1 MMMIEYTIEGIPR
14 PQGSKRHVGKGIMVE
29 QSKHVA
35 NWRAFARLCAV
46 QAMRGKEIAA
56 KGTPVRLVVRFRFG
70 RPQKHYNRKGLR
82 PDASSCHVCKPDSD
96 KLLRALLDSMS
107 GVVFYDDSQVCEL
120 AVDKTYGKVAHTQ
133 VEVKW

>member
-1 MMMIEYTIEGIPR
+1 MFITYRIDAIPR
-14 PQGSKRHVGKGIMVE
+14 PQGSKRHVGGGIMLE
-29 QSKHVA
+29 SSKHVA

-46 QAMRGKEIAA
+46 QAMQGREIAA
-56 KGTPVRLVVRFRFG
+56 KGTPVRLVVRFRFD
-70 RPQKHYNRKGLR
+70 RPQKHYNSKGLKS
-82 PDASSCHVCKPDSD
+82 DAAMFHVSKPDSD

-120 AVDKTYGKVAHTQ
+120 SIDKCYDKSAHTQ